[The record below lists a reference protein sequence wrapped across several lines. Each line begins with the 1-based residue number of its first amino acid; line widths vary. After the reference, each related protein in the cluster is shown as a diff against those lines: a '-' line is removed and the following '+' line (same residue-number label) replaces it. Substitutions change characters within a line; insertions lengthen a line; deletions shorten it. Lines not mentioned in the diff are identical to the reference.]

1 MTVALSLL
9 AALAAASPQ
18 AAAEASA
25 QQGVTVYQPAFFAS
39 SGASTA
45 LDMVKRI
52 PGFTLDTGAS
62 VRGYEGA
69 AGNVLV
75 DGARPASKTDPLDQ
89 ILYRMPA
96 SQVDHIEV
104 IRGGAPGVDMQGKS
118 ILANVVRKKTS
129 GFRGLIALAS
139 NSVLDDGRQKMGL
152 RVEGSGPAGPG
163 TLEASL
169 RYGEYIDDG
178 SGDGPHVSQDPSG
191 KALQLSNVNS
201 RGDGHQ
207 WETNLAYEAPVLGG
221 KLRVN
226 GRGFWD
232 YFSYNEF
239 NWFRLPADTL
249 NRDHDHQDQTQ
260 TELGAR
266 YSHDLGPRARLEL
279 VGLRQTL
286 DYGFVSTFTDPTGP
300 TRFSLDKQ
308 TVETIGRAVLKYS
321 YSPSLSLEAG
331 AETAVNTLDSRT
343 GFTQLGVAVALPAAN
358 VEVEEDRSEL
368 FAKAVWRPSPQW
380 TVESGLRY
388 EMSSISASGD
398 VTIQKDLKYAKPR
411 LSVAWAPRAGTQI
424 RARYEREVGQL
435 NFDDFVASSTL
446 ASGVVTTGNPNINP
460 EQAWVSELAIE
471 QAFWG
476 AGSTALTVRHYELTD
491 AADRAPVFDSTGGVF
506 DAPANIGDGT
516 KDELQF
522 DLAVDPGHRPD
533 HQGPPGDLGSQ
544 APGVGGALHPGPS
557 PVERGLGGRR
567 LRRLA
572 QDLLSVRRDLHRQ
585 AEDLGGA
592 VRRVQAP
599 VRPGDPR
606 RTRQR
611 HGAGLPP
618 HPRGLCRAAE
628 RQAGDQPRRPGH
640 PVRANDLPAHPQVLR
655 LRVSPLPVRGREIRP
670 TALPDARPARPRAPS
685 PSRRS

>member
-1 MTVALSLL
+1 MPVALSLL

-18 AAAEASA
+18 AAAEAPA

-129 GFRGLIALAS
+129 GYRGLIAFAN

-308 TVETIGRAVLKYS
+308 TVETIGRGVLKYS

-368 FAKAVWRPSPQW
+368 FAKAVWRPNPQW
-380 TVESGLRY
+380 TVEGGLRY

-522 DLAVDPGHRPD
+522 DLTLPLDRLGVKGGRLQGTSTWRWTQVTDPTTRAHREISGLKPLEWEAHYTQDLPQWNAVWGVDVFGAWRKTYYRFDEISTDKLKTWVALFAEYKPRS
-533 HQGPPGDLGSQ
+533 DLVVRVELDN
-544 APGVGGALHPGPS
+544 AT
-557 PVERGLGGRR
+557 ERGFRHTLVDYAGPRNVKPETNLDDRDIQFGRMIY
-567 LRRLA
+567 LR
-572 QDLLSVRRDLHRQ
+572 
-585 AEDLGGA
+585 
-592 VRRVQAP
+592 
-599 VRPGDPR
+599 
-606 RTRQR
+606 
-611 HGAGLPP
+611 
-618 HPRGLCRAAE
+618 
-628 RQAGDQPRRPGH
+628 
-640 PVRANDLPAHPQVLR
+640 
-655 LRVSPLPVRGREIRP
+655 IRK
-670 TALPDARPARPRAPS
+670 S
-685 PSRRS
+685 FG